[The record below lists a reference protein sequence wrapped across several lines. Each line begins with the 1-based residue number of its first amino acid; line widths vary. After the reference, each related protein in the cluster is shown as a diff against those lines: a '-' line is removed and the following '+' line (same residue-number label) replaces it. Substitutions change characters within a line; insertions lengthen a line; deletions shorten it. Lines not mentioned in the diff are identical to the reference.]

1 MGTIN
6 KNLFDPVAYMLRA
19 FKRRE
24 MSALIEN
31 GQPYADDALIEGY
44 TLERDQDGILRFV
57 IGDEVFDYTLVYSS
71 DMILQEVIV
80 ENKVT
85 NKVFSWQL
93 IYEDGILVRVQ
104 PSGVHDAIGTYPDYD
119 PGDATDED
127 YGVGVSFTYLD
138 GDL

>member
-24 MSALIEN
+24 VSALIES
-31 GQPYADDALIEGY
+31 GKPYADSEAIEGF
-44 TLERDQDGILRFV
+44 TLERDDNGILRYV
-57 IGDEVFDYTLVYSS
+57 IGDEIFDYTLIYSS
-71 DMILQEVIV
+71 DMLLQEVIV

-85 NKVFSWQL
+85 NKVFSWEL
-93 IYEDGILVRVQ
+93 IYEDNLLVRVQ
-104 PSGVHDAIGTYPDYD
+104 PSHVHDGTGMYPDYD
-119 PGDATDED
+119 PTDTADED
-127 YGVGVSFTYLD
+127 YGVGGSFTYLD